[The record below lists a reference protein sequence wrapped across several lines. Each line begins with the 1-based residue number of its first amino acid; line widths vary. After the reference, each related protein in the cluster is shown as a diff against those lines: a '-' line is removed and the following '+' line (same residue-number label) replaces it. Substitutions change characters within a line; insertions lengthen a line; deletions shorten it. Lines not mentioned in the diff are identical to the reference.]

1 MPNENLWHQRM
12 GHAIYKQLS
21 IMSKKE
27 AMLGIPKLVK
37 VDNAIY
43 GTCQLGKQ
51 ARAHHHAT
59 LTTATARPLELLHS
73 DLIGPAKTKSL
84 IRKRYII
91 VVVDDFT
98 KFMWAILLR
107 FKSKAPQR

>member
-1 MPNENLWHQRM
+1 M
-12 GHAIYKQLS
+12 GHASYKQLS

-37 VDNAIY
+37 VDNAVY

-73 DLIGPAKTKSL
+73 DLMVL
-84 IRKRYII
+84 IKLNLSYVRDISWLWWM
-91 VVVDDFT
+91 T
-98 KFMWAILLR
+98 LPNSCGKFC
-107 FKSKAPQR
+107 